1 LAQLKLCH
9 QVFNLLKYA
18 KMFGSRGGIVGLPDP
33 APILP
38 YLGLFTL
45 VILEPDEVSG
55 CRLLTIHLPNLS
67 ILEGSSWVPAPSA
80 TPADARHVARIFDPL
95 ARSPGAISLGY
106 IPLSP
111 QDLEFQQQRYWRL
124 PLDIGA
130 VLAALIV
137 GVGFGPNRCT
147 EISLVKDIA
156 AILDLESRG
165 TLSIISISRLP
176 QADPNRNGGDDL
188 SSYEDEPNGEGGLS
202 DGGHTENCD
211 EESSASNI
219 HQTVEGAGHP
229 EFINESYLNW

>member
-9 QVFNLLKYA
+9 QVFSLLQFVKI
-18 KMFGSRGGIVGLPDP
+18 FGARGDSVGLPDL

-38 YLGLFTL
+38 YIGLFTL

-67 ILEGSSWVPAPSA
+67 ILEGSSWIPAPPT

-156 AILDLESRG
+156 AILGLESRG
-165 TLSIISISRLP
+165 TLRMISISRLP
-176 QADPNRNGGDDL
+176 QADPNHNGRGDL
-188 SSYEDEPNGEGGLS
+188 SSYEDEPSGEGGLS

-211 EESSASNI
+211 KESSASKTD
-219 HQTVEGAGHP
+219 QTGEGAGHL
-229 EFINESYLNW
+229 EFINEG